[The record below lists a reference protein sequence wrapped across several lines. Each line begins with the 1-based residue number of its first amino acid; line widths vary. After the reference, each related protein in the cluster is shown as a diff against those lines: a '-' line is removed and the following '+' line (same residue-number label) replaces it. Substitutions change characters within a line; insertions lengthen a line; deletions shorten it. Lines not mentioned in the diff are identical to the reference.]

1 MPLVP
6 GICTQCGATLSA
18 DNSKDCMICPYCGTP
33 FIVEKAINHFQNT
46 YNISNSVVNF
56 YGDVSRDF
64 VIRAGV
70 LERYDGS
77 DVVVTI
83 PDNVTVI
90 GSGAFAGC
98 IALKEVIIPEGVVSI
113 EGGAFMS
120 CRALTEV
127 VIPNTTKMIHD
138 SAFEGC
144 ANLIRIILSKEL
156 EKIGGNAF
164 AGCTSLEEI
173 SFTDELTIIDRAAFK
188 GCINLKRIVWPQKL
202 KEIGESAFAGCT
214 CLVKVI
220 LPDSLQV
227 IGSMAFDGCTN
238 LRAVRTPN
246 SEYSVPRRGI
256 VLGATRSSSSNYGSL
271 VFNNC
276 DMLQEFDIPNESW
289 KCILGSCAYFREQE
303 RKKAEL
309 IEQRKR
315 NFVCIHCGGRFKGF
329 FDQYCG
335 KCGKP
340 KDYT

>member
-1 MPLVP
+1 MALVP

-56 YGDVSRDF
+56 YGDASRDF

-70 LERYDGS
+70 LERYNGS
-77 DVVVTI
+77 DVIVTI
-83 PDNVTVI
+83 PDNVAVI
-90 GSGAFAGC
+90 GSGAFEGC

-113 EGGAFMS
+113 EDGAFKS
-120 CRALTEV
+120 CRALNEV
-127 VIPNTTKMIHD
+127 VIPNTTKIIHN
-138 SAFEGC
+138 SAFEC
-144 ANLIRIILSKEL
+144 CTNLCRITFSKEL
-156 EKIGGNAF
+156 EEIGEKAF
-164 AGCTSLEEI
+164 ACCNSLEEI
-173 SFTDELTIIDRAAFK
+173 SFSNELVFVGNAAFK
-188 GCINLKRIVWPQKL
+188 GCINLKRIVWSQKL
-202 KEIGESAFAGCT
+202 KEIGYSAFAGCKS
-214 CLVKVI
+214 LVKVVF
-220 LPDSLQV
+220 PDSLQI

-256 VLGATRSSSSNYGSL
+256 DLRATSTSSSSYGSS

-276 DMLQEFDIPNESW
+276 DMLQEFDVPNESW
-289 KCILGSCAYFREQE
+289 KIILGSCAYFREQE